1 MNQEQEDSRHEPEE
15 ATGQHSHLEQK
26 NISGEGLT
34 ITFNKLSF
42 VFDTGHQ
49 IVHKLFKKKTLAL
62 LPKSREQNPHL
73 MPKYFYTNSLHNL
86 QLFRK
91 LLQRLFRGV
100 VGAQGQSREP

>member
-15 ATGQHSHLEQK
+15 ETGQRLQK
-26 NISGEGLT
+26 NVSGKSLK

-62 LPKSREQNPHL
+62 LPKSSREQNPHL

>member
-26 NISGEGLT
+26 NIPGEGLT

-62 LPKSREQNPHL
+62 LPKSRGQNPHL
-73 MPKYFYTNSLHNL
+73 I
-86 QLFRK
+86 
-91 LLQRLFRGV
+91 
-100 VGAQGQSREP
+100 QSTFTQTL